1 MTSNS
6 HLMCSIAIS
15 KLPENFDVEGCK
27 FCPCP
32 FHPLHCCLLSK
43 YILDI
48 VRMAC
53 TIEPPPEALCRLPS
67 CNIILDAI
75 ALNLPLKSPNGT
87 NVVNITRWFS
97 KALPNADISCIRH
110 LAITSD
116 AVLLKL

>member
-15 KLPENFDVEGCK
+15 KLPENFDVEGHK

-53 TIEPPPEALCRLPS
+53 TIEPPPEALCGLPS
-67 CNIILDAI
+67 CNILLDAI
-75 ALNLPLKSPNGT
+75 ALNLPLKPLNGPI
-87 NVVNITRWFS
+87 VVDITRR
-97 KALPNADISCIRH
+97 L
-110 LAITSD
+110 SD
-116 AVLLKL
+116 TVPS